1 MLEFFIQPFNLQ
13 PPPPARGGGLLKPP
27 SRSPPFSSPPSP
39 NYDGAC
45 PPLRESHAAH
55 SAKSSAVRTGVSGQ
69 AVSVRAL
76 RPCRCGVWHG
86 PPGPPTLIVREQA
99 TKHRPWSCFGE
110 RRCETKTSSCLH
122 GADWAE
128 HRTCTRY
135 SNYSYSHLRVSATQP
150 PLATAVLRLLALW
163 RRRR

>member
-13 PPPPARGGGLLKPP
+13 PPPFPPPARGGGLLKPP
-27 SRSPPFSSPPSP
+27 SRNPPFSSPPSP

-55 SAKSSAVRTGVSGQ
+55 FAKSSAVRTGVSGQ

-99 TKHRPWSCFGE
+99 TKHRPTSDYWLFGGGVGKLYNWC
-110 RRCETKTSSCLH
+110 RDGGTLH
-122 GADWAE
+122 PTTLRHGVTAPGV
-128 HRTCTRY
+128 RTAK
-135 SNYSYSHLRVSATQP
+135 N
-150 PLATAVLRLLALW
+150 
-163 RRRR
+163 